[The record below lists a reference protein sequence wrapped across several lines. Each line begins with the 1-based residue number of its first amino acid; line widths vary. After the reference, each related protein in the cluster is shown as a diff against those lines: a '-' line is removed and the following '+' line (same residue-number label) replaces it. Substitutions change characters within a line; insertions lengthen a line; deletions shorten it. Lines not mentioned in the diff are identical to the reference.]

1 MSESSTGDRTPRQA
15 DGIGEEPTS
24 GRTTDGRAANQI
36 RYIPEPPEEPPD
48 PEEWFQ
54 DRSNERAYLVSL
66 LQNDLIRLVVLC
78 GPDGIGKTAMA
89 IRFCIELNDADPP
102 WIDAVIYAK
111 ADGSNPVTTASLL
124 QYLGEIPIGLDT
136 PIEPLLLDQTL
147 TPAEK
152 LDLVLGSIGSN
163 RVLVVIDNV
172 EELLDEDGVFRDAD
186 LGELLYNLA
195 SGRLRLHEVKV
206 LLITRRRPEALL
218 ATLPGNA
225 MPLSLD
231 QGLPQEF
238 AEQFLH
244 DLDSNG
250 RAGLGR
256 AEPADLRRIVE
267 LTDGHPRALEAFYS
281 ILRDSSRR
289 PFVPAL
295 LEEAE
300 QRQPP
305 HEVTEFLIGRMFD
318 SLRPT
323 ERRVVLALAV
333 YGRRV
338 APDAVAYLLEPDV
351 SLDDAGEY
359 LEGLV
364 RSRHVRKDRERY
376 FLPSPDRRRVLDTI
390 RRGRPAD
397 RGSPTRPNT
406 KLALFHR
413 AAEYFAQHRKEVVDR
428 VEDLEAELAEIDLRL
443 AGEEYATAMKILH
456 AVDLR
461 YLRRWGYSQLLVPQ
475 RLRLKDNLPV
485 AQWELANLDA
495 LGNATRQRDNPE
507 DAALYYGA
515 ALGLATQRRHAGD
528 LASTYINWGSAYLE
542 SGHPRLAA
550 AQYRRALDVVK
561 DQRHLRNHEAH
572 AVVGLGLA
580 RADQGNVQEALLQYD
595 RALAIIDE
603 LREQEPEGYDD
614 DLRYLEVELLRDSGE
629 LHGRLGDAQAAVE
642 RLSRGADLA
651 GQRNLELL
659 EGGILSIWAEVL
671 IDQNAIGQAIQR
683 AEAAARIGE
692 RHRNARLLQQA
703 FSTAALGKLYA
714 ERLPEARAAANA
726 AARYPSHR
734 RRLAP
739 TVLQGV
745 IALLSEETEKA
756 ARAFEVVHQQATT
769 LRSKDPGNVSIL
781 DADALALCGLVLCDE
796 STNLDEA
803 VAVLE
808 EARAALAP
816 QPAAISRMIR
826 LLSELARADP
836 EGLLQPA
843 RRVASGR
850 S

>member
-1 MSESSTGDRTPRQA
+1 MSESSTGDRTSWQG
-15 DGIGEEPTS
+15 DGTEEQPTS
-24 GRTTDGRAANQI
+24 GRTTDGRTADQV

-66 LQNDLIRLVVLC
+66 LQNHLIRLVVLC

-89 IRFCIELNDADPP
+89 IRFCAKLSQADPP

-111 ADGSNPVTTASLL
+111 ADGSDPVTTASLL
-124 QYLGEIPIGLDT
+124 HYLGEVPVGSDT
-136 PIEPLLLDQTL
+136 PIEPLLLDQSL

-152 LDLVLGSIGSN
+152 LDLVLGTIGSN

-172 EELLDEDGVFRDAD
+172 EELLDDDGAFRDAD

-195 SGRLRLHEVKV
+195 SGRLRRHEVKV

-256 AEPADLRRIVE
+256 ADPAHLKRMVE

-281 ILRDSSRR
+281 ILRDSGRR
-289 PFVPAL
+289 PSVPAL
-295 LEEAE
+295 LEAAE

-318 SLRPT
+318 NLRPT
-323 ERRVVLALAV
+323 ERKVVLALAV

-351 SLDDAGEY
+351 SPDDAGEY

-376 FLPSPDRRRVLDTI
+376 FLPSPDRRRVLDPI
-390 RRGRPAD
+390 PRGRPAD
-397 RGSPTRPNT
+397 RGSTRPKT

-413 AAEYFAQHRKEVVDR
+413 AAEYFAQHRKDVVNR

-443 AGEEYATAMKILH
+443 AGQEYATAMKILH

-550 AQYRRALDVVK
+550 AQYRQALDVVK

-580 RADQGNVQEALLQYD
+580 RVDQGKVEEALLQYD
-595 RALAIIDE
+595 RALAIIEE
-603 LREQEPEGYDD
+603 LREQEPEEYDD
-614 DLRYLEVELLRDSGE
+614 DLRYLEVELFRDSGE

-642 RLSRGADLA
+642 RLAQGADLA
-651 GQRNLELL
+651 GRRHLELL

-671 IDQNAIGQAIQR
+671 IDQNAIGQAIQW

-703 FSTAALGKLYA
+703 FSTVALGKLYA

-745 IALLSEETEKA
+745 IALLSQETEKA
-756 ARAFEVVHQQATT
+756 TRAFEVVHQQATT
-769 LRSKDPGNVSIL
+769 LRSKDPGNISIL

-796 STNLDEA
+796 PANLDEA

-843 RRVASGR
+843 RRAASGR